1 MTTDRQC
8 WLSQAGIENVI
19 LYLMKR
25 EKKYIIFF
33 RDLLRSSTLI
43 TIVPST
49 GVVSDRLTQ
58 VCVVGKVLP
67 VLSVL
72 SSFSLRL
79 WGQTFYA
86 LSDTLKYT
94 TDHGR
99 RKGGKGA
106 AKVPLD
112 FKIWYFPTKV
122 LVEKCFSTKTLV
134 VKWNFT
140 TVGIP
145 GKNPF
150 GYPLEK
156 FTIAPLLEKNPSEAI
171 AFWCQVL
178 FGAFLSSSFGF
189 REAQWPMCIVHW
201 HQGLWHTV

>member
-79 WGQTFYA
+79 
-86 LSDTLKYT
+86 
-94 TDHGR
+94 
-99 RKGGKGA
+99 
-106 AKVPLD
+106 
-112 FKIWYFPTKV
+112 
-122 LVEKCFSTKTLV
+122 
-134 VKWNFT
+134 
-140 TVGIP
+140 
-145 GKNPF
+145 
-150 GYPLEK
+150 
-156 FTIAPLLEKNPSEAI
+156 
-171 AFWCQVL
+171 
-178 FGAFLSSSFGF
+178 
-189 REAQWPMCIVHW
+189 
-201 HQGLWHTV
+201 